1 MNAADPQPC
10 FSEKYFFAFVWLSL
24 VILLHCIC
32 YPHRYDLPDGG
43 GVGLVSFSNT
53 SRLEFPLTALADTR
67 ARLADS
73 VPDKYR

>member
-1 MNAADPQPC
+1 MLLC
-10 FSEKYFFAFVWLSL
+10 
-24 VILLHCIC
+24 ILGRRKINIIIFYSILF
-32 YPHRYDLPDGG
+32 YPHRYDLPDGV